1 MLLGGTK
8 PFSFG
13 AQLTF
18 NRGLAMTSEEIIEQ
32 GLNALGEEAEETRAA
47 LESLRIDPNSEA
59 GLQLSRF
66 WAKLTAVSESIESAT
81 AAMASDLEREE
92 DAAEELKEDYE
103 GRQELL
109 KAVMS
114 LLDYLDRNSDWR
126 EALGLKDGYD
136 GLLLHRLEE
145 ELRGVA

>member
-1 MLLGGTK
+1 
-8 PFSFG
+8 
-13 AQLTF
+13 
-18 NRGLAMTSEEIIEQ
+18 MTSEEIIEQ